1 MLIRADQPTLMHP
14 LFQLPIPYVP
24 AFADKGRPYRILIT
38 GGEGYLGRQLLVL
51 LLWLKAHSP
60 EHRSLAIMATH
71 RGESSPSASQNKAY
85 PLPLFWEQALA
96 DPQNPNQSLWEQVQW
111 ISLDVA
117 NDTPEH
123 CIAQLE
129 LAPPDGV
136 IHTVAAPKNAPL
148 AQQLQVNVVGTE
160 CLLTALGHVAPH
172 TRVVVC
178 GSTAGYG
185 TGQDAKTF
193 ISQSEDTPFR
203 PVGAY
208 GVSKAAQSMVLPTL
222 SQRYGLS
229 ITDARLYNL
238 YGAAPNTLS
247 LASFASQIA
256 QWLVP
261 PPESGASLTLHAQNL
276 RAERDYIHVIDVA
289 VMLLRLLQH
298 PSPPPVVHIASGQRY
313 SLAALIERLL
323 TLAASLPQGKDFA
336 PAIVSQGLQQTD
348 LSQSDT
354 TLQQTVFG
362 SALPSIGFD
371 AGLAAE
377 LQYWCRALGQESLMT
392 PLALAMP

>member
-1 MLIRADQPTLMHP
+1 MHP

-60 EHRSLAIMATH
+60 EHRSLVIMATR
-71 RGESSPSASQNKAY
+71 RGIENASTSHSKAY

-111 ISLDVA
+111 IGLDVA

-160 CLLTALGHVAPH
+160 CLLTALGHVASEA
-172 TRVVVC
+172 RVVVC

-185 TGQDAKTF
+185 TGQDANTF
-193 ISQSEDTPFR
+193 VPQTEDTPFR

-222 SQRYGLS
+222 AKRYGLY

-256 QWLVP
+256 QWLVTP
-261 PPESGASLTLHAQNL
+261 PVPGEPLTLHAQNL

-323 TLAASLPQGKDFA
+323 AVAASSPQGKDFA

-354 TLQQTVFG
+354 TMQQTVFG

-371 AGLAAE
+371 AGLVAE
-377 LQYWCRALGQESLMT
+377 LQYWCRALASDSLVM
-392 PLALAMP
+392 PSAMQLVR